1 MLSKSDFVTELGE
14 STALRLLAAAVYTK
28 CGAGK
33 VLIRQG
39 DQGII
44 RGLSGSIRVIKVYQ
58 GPPTGSAERR
68 DAGASR
74 RPRRLPQDAG
84 APLVSTQAPLV
95 STQ

>member
-44 RGLSGSIRVIKVYQ
+44 RGLSGSIRVIKGHQ
-58 GPPTGSAERR
+58 LGPQSGVTLVLHGDLAVFRKMPV
-68 DAGASR
+68 
-74 RPRRLPQDAG
+74 RP
-84 APLVSTQAPLV
+84 
-95 STQ
+95 